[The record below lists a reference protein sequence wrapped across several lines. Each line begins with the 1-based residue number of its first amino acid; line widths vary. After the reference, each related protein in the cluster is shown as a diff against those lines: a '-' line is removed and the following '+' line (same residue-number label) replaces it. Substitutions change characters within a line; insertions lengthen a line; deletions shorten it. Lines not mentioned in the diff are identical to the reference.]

1 LESKEN
7 TNYSQTIQFRNDLF
21 LWGVTMEE
29 SHEKLITS
37 NEILELSL
45 KMEREGQAFYKGL
58 SQYIQDPLIKTFL
71 QKMHTEEIQ
80 HEKLFRIMLEE
91 KGEKNYGWEDKKQLH
106 DFINEHFKTDIFPP
120 LDDIIQ
126 EDSKFESLQKAVDFA
141 VEAEMVAAEFYSLLG
156 EFCEDLEAKTS
167 ILLLEQAENEHV
179 KQVLTIKD
187 KLLKQK

>member
-1 LESKEN
+1 
-7 TNYSQTIQFRNDLF
+7 
-21 LWGVTMEE
+21 MEE
-29 SHEKLITS
+29 NHEKSITT

-58 SQYIQDPLIKTFL
+58 SQHIHDPLIKDFI
-71 QKMHTEEIQ
+71 KRMHKEEIQ

-91 KGEKNYGWEDKKQLH
+91 KGEKNYGWEDKKELH
-106 DFINEHFKTDIFPP
+106 NFIGEHFKTDIFPAIE
-120 LDDIIQ
+120 DIIQ
-126 EDSKFESLQKAVDFA
+126 EDSEESKFKSLQKAVDFA

-179 KQVLTIKD
+179 KQVLAIKD